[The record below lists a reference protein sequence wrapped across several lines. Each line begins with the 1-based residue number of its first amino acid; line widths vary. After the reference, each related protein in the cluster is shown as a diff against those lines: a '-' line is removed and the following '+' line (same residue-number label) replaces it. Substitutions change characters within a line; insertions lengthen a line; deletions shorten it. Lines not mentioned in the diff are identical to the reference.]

1 VIYGIGAALG
11 WGFSD
16 VFAALAGRRAGS
28 TRTALLSE
36 IASLVL
42 FALLIPVGHPHW
54 GVAAGDLLL
63 MVVVGFIGAV
73 GYLAI
78 YAALTAGP
86 LALVSPIV
94 AAYSAVVIALSL
106 LVLDER
112 LGVVALAGASVVIAG
127 VALASADPGQLRR
140 PEALR
145 GPGVKFALVAMLAFG
160 FGAFGLGRLA
170 QRLGWFLPAFV
181 SRAGTLAVVVAAFA
195 LRGRTGADPPGRSNG
210 WIIMAVVA
218 GALDVAATV
227 SFVYGSQVGLVSL
240 VAAASAAYPLVPVV
254 VGIRLFRE
262 QVAPF
267 QLAGT
272 AAVIGG
278 LVVLAFR

>member
-28 TRTALLSE
+28 VRTALVGE
-36 IASLVL
+36 VASMLV
-42 FALLIPVGHPHW
+42 FTLLIPIGQPNWHVSAGE
-54 GVAAGDLLL
+54 VALMLL
-63 MVVVGFIGAV
+63 VGFIGAV

-94 AAYSAVVIALSL
+94 AAYSAIVIALSL
-106 LVLDER
+106 LLLDEA
-112 LGVVALAGASVVIAG
+112 LGAVALMGALVVIGG
-127 VALASADPGQLRR
+127 VFVATADLGLLRR
-140 PEALR
+140 PDAVR
-145 GPGVKFALVAMLAFG
+145 GPGVRYALIAMLAFG
-160 FGAFGLGRLA
+160 VGAFGLGRLA
-170 QRLGWFLPAFV
+170 QRLGWFLPAFIA
-181 SRAGTLAVVVAAFA
+181 RAGTLAVVAVSFAA
-195 LRGRTGADPPGRSNG
+195 RGRTEHPPRSSR
-210 WIIMAVVA
+210 WISLAILA
-218 GALDVAATV
+218 GFLDVAATV

-254 VGIRLFRE
+254 AGLRLFRE
-262 QVAPF
+262 QVARI
-267 QLAGT
+267 QLAGV

-278 LVVLAFR
+278 LVILAFR